1 MIMDKVEPISKEQLK
16 YLVRD
21 CRSLIK
27 AYMKQNGLSVH
38 KTAQKCGVQANQL
51 HMFLSGNGG
60 LNITT
65 MQRIADV
72 ICN

>member
-1 MIMDKVEPISKEQLK
+1 MKKVDRISKEQLK

-21 CRSLIK
+21 CKWLIND
-27 AYMKQNGLSVH
+27 YMKQNGLSVH
-38 KTAQKCGVQANQL
+38 KTAKKCGVQANQL
-51 HMFLSGNGG
+51 HMFLSGAGG
-60 LNITT
+60 LNINT